1 MVIVMSSAQIN
12 RLDDGD
18 LMARVIDGDVRAFEA
33 IYDRY
38 CSQVLTLAMRVT
50 SRRATAEEAT
60 QDAFLTLWR
69 GPQHF
74 DPSRGTLKTWLLTIV
89 RNRSIDLLRSG
100 ARHTGH
106 VEFDQ
111 ILAERLEAAAPADQH
126 VDDHAEQ
133 YREARDMLASLPREQ
148 LQVIELAF
156 FEGLTHPQIAAQV
169 GIPLGTV
176 KGRQRLALTKLR
188 RAFAIASQPALG

>member
-1 MVIVMSSAQIN
+1 MPSPHFN
-12 RLDDGD
+12 RLDDD
-18 LMARVIDGDVRAFEA
+18 LMARVLDGDVRAFEA
-33 IYDRY
+33 IYDRH

-50 SRRATAEEAT
+50 GRRSTAEEAT

-69 GPQHF
+69 GPRHF

-100 ARHTGH
+100 ARHAGH

-111 ILAERLEAAAPADQH
+111 ILADRLEVATPADQH
-126 VDDHAEQ
+126 VDDLAEQ

-188 RAFAIASQPALG
+188 RAFAIARQPALG

>member
-1 MVIVMSSAQIN
+1 VIVMTAAQIN
-12 RLDDGD
+12 RLDDGE
-18 LMARVIDGDVRAFEA
+18 LMARVLDGDVRAFEA

-38 CSQVLTLAMRVT
+38 CSQVMTLAMRVT
-50 SRRATAEEAT
+50 SRRSTAEEAT

-69 GPQHF
+69 APRHY

-100 ARHTGH
+100 ARHAGN

-111 ILAERLEAAAPADQH
+111 ILAERLEAAEPPDQH
-126 VDDHAEQ
+126 VADQAQE

-148 LQVIELAF
+148 LQVIELSF
-156 FEGLTHPQIAAQV
+156 FEGLTHAQIAAQV

-188 RAFAIASQPALG
+188 RAFAIARQPALG